1 MSNPVFR
8 LTVLGARG
16 SMAVSGDGYHLF
28 GGMTSCYHV
37 QAGEENLFLDAG
49 TGLLRA
55 PVRFPHPPVILLTHL
70 HLDHILG
77 LGMYSRMS
85 MRGEETRILVPVCA
99 GEDPRVHLDRL
110 YSPPLWPL
118 SLADYN
124 GDVRIES
131 LSLPLSV
138 GDVLVEG
145 IRGCHPGNSTIL
157 KLSRAGKSLVYATD
171 YEYESAT
178 FSSLIDFS
186 RGADLILYDGQ
197 YTAQE
202 ALDMGMVNK
211 VVPLAELED
220 ECVRWAEEMME
231 RSPIALRMIKAGL
244 NAELDGQA
252 GIQQLAGDATM
263 LYYFLD
269 EAQEGGKAFL
279 EKRKPDFDQYPKIP

>member
-202 ALDMGMVNK
+202 AEQRKGFGHSTADLGLTLMEQSGAKQLILIHHD
-211 VVPLAELED
+211 PLNQDDTLLARDALLPAGRAHYARKDEVIEL
-220 ECVRWAEEMME
+220 
-231 RSPIALRMIKAGL
+231 
-244 NAELDGQA
+244 
-252 GIQQLAGDATM
+252 
-263 LYYFLD
+263 
-269 EAQEGGKAFL
+269 
-279 EKRKPDFDQYPKIP
+279 